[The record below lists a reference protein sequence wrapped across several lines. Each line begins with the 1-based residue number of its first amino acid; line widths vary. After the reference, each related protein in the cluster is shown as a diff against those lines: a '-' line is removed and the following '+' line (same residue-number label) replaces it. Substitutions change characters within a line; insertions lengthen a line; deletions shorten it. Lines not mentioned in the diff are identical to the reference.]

1 MIEIGAFNEW
11 FFWMIDRTTDSDPAC
26 CDKSPKERH
35 AACWPIEI
43 PENDPF
49 YSLFRRRCMEF
60 VRSASSLK
68 PECKL
73 GIYCQLPQYEAIN
86 FWSSMNCNV
95 NLVQIVQLKFTLNS
109 KKSFWTFIDQQ
120 RWIIKYL
127 ENFR

>member
-1 MIEIGAFNEW
+1 
-11 FFWMIDRTTDSDPAC
+11 MIDRTTDSDPAC

-73 GIYCQLPQYEAIN
+73 GISIVNCPNKRRSIFDPQ
-86 FWSSMNCNV
+86 
-95 NLVQIVQLKFTLNS
+95 
-109 KKSFWTFIDQQ
+109 
-120 RWIIKYL
+120 
-127 ENFR
+127 